1 MWSFADV
8 SLLLGKTFSG
18 EQSWLHL
25 SLSLSP
31 SLSIAHHNND
41 TYDLQ

>member
-25 SLSLSP
+25 SLFP